1 MSLSTNTHYLLSE
14 ILKKENERFKLDKI
28 GFIRNLT
35 WEIDY
40 ILSTLPLCK
49 IPPENLETFRKWK
62 FSLLEE
68 YYERKRFS
76 DFVSTHLEAPSFR
89 KMVFDLFQTI
99 LKYRYAH
106 EPRTETDRYLAP
118 AGETLSYLL
127 CQERPSF
134 YKNYFT
140 PSSLFNSPSRLHS
153 YCQEICQKIFP
164 LSTAMVIDFLKQN
177 NKPCWEKLCI
187 RLKTLTEIVTKN
199 KLQSYND
206 DAIQDIWTETCFELK
221 KALQQE
227 KLQQDTPAQSVIAYA
242 AGIVQNKIREFFRK
256 QKKDPYLFIENW
268 DQETVVKNSGM
279 YTNTAMENSVRKDF
293 LNLQEIDQNNEYE
306 FQMALSCILYD
317 QTHPQHRELTE
328 GMEDKINTLMAHYLK
343 NQSYEEIAKE
353 KYGILSDK
361 DLQKR
366 ANKLRQDVSRV
377 KIKIKE
383 RFQEILSSKKKGKIS
398 G

>member
-49 IPPENLETFRKWK
+49 IPPEDLESFRKWK

-134 YKNYFT
+134 YKT
-140 PSSLFNSPSRLHS
+140 ILHPLHFS
-153 YCQEICQKIFP
+153 ILPPGYTAIARKFAKKSFP
-164 LSTAMVIDFLKQN
+164 YQ
-177 NKPCWEKLCI
+177 
-187 RLKTLTEIVTKN
+187 
-199 KLQSYND
+199 
-206 DAIQDIWTETCFELK
+206 
-221 KALQQE
+221 
-227 KLQQDTPAQSVIAYA
+227 
-242 AGIVQNKIREFFRK
+242 
-256 QKKDPYLFIENW
+256 
-268 DQETVVKNSGM
+268 
-279 YTNTAMENSVRKDF
+279 
-293 LNLQEIDQNNEYE
+293 
-306 FQMALSCILYD
+306 
-317 QTHPQHRELTE
+317 PQR
-328 GMEDKINTLMAHYLK
+328 
-343 NQSYEEIAKE
+343 
-353 KYGILSDK
+353 
-361 DLQKR
+361 
-366 ANKLRQDVSRV
+366 
-377 KIKIKE
+377 
-383 RFQEILSSKKKGKIS
+383 
-398 G
+398 